1 MNTRSIFS
9 FIITFIILSVSAQ
22 QSDIDIIN
30 NYLDDN
36 IEKFSY
42 QTKDINEIFI
52 KDKIDSNNSFISL
65 YVQQKFNGIDIFN
78 AISTVAINNNKV
90 VSFANRFQ
98 SLINNKIIPAVVF
111 TDPEVAWC
119 GLTESDAKKNNIEI
133 EVARFPWRASGRAHA
148 IGRTEGMTKIVQEPK
163 TKQLLGVGIVG
174 YGAGE
179 LIGEG
184 VLAINMGA
192 KAEDLSNCIHPHP
205 TLSETIME
213 SADVSMG
220 IATHIYKRPRK

>member
-1 MNTRSIFS
+1 M
-9 FIITFIILSVSAQ
+9 
-22 QSDIDIIN
+22 
-30 NYLDDN
+30 
-36 IEKFSY
+36 
-42 QTKDINEIFI
+42 
-52 KDKIDSNNSFISL
+52 
-65 YVQQKFNGIDIFN
+65 
-78 AISTVAINNNKV
+78 
-90 VSFANRFQ
+90 
-98 SLINNKIIPAVVF
+98 
-111 TDPEVAWC
+111 
-119 GLTESDAKKNNIEI
+119 TESDAKNNNIDV
-133 EVARFPWRASGRAHA
+133 EVARFPWRASGRAHT
-148 IGRTEGMTKIVQEPK
+148 IGRTEGMTKIILEPK
-163 TKQLLGVGIVG
+163 TKRLLGVGIVG